1 MPGTENYGH
10 FPLSAEELAE
20 GTEGGAMQRSPK
32 PPKKPKLKNQF
43 TGRTLMKRRSDLR
56 DLIISTATP
65 RPGGTRTQNEE
76 EPTP

>member
-1 MPGTENYGH
+1 MH
-10 FPLSAEELAE
+10 
-20 GTEGGAMQRSPK
+20 RSPK

-43 TGRTLMKRRSDLR
+43 TGRTLMRRRSDLR